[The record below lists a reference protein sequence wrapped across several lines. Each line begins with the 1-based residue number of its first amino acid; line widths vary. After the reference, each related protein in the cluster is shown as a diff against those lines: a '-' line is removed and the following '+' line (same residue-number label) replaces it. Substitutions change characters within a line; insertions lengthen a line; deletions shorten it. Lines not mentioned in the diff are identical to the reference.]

1 MFVELNRRNSE
12 LSNNDVAAM
21 GIAGIK
27 PVVLSFIISW
37 DLKKKF
43 FFWLQ
48 WVFVA
53 ASGLSLVEASGGYSL
68 LQCLGFSLRWLLLWS
83 TDSRRTGFSSRGT

>member
-27 PVVLSFIISW
+27 PVVLFFIIFW
-37 DLKKKF
+37 EF
-43 FFWLQ
+43 FIIYLFIYFWLH
-48 WVFVA
+48 WVFDA
-53 ASGLSLVEASGGYSL
+53 ASGLSLVEVSGGYSL
-68 LQCLGFSLRWLLLWS
+68 LRYMGFSLW
-83 TDSRRTGFSSRGT
+83 